1 MTFRD
6 TLLERLQARD
16 KAANSFH
23 DIIVTNN
30 RLLQQTIELEKK
42 NKAIESAKNDGSNTE
57 TAGSTQ
63 RVAELDRRIRELNEE
78 RAEMYKTQSE
88 NAQRLVNLNEQLRTR
103 EEKDLKQTEEIKQ
116 LSDSVKKLSTK
127 CDLQTQQLREKDVT
141 IQILQDELAALQL
154 EMVTTED
161 KISILRKENEQLLE
175 RWINKMNEEAEKMN
189 EATQFYETALEQA
202 KLDADRQ
209 KLKQSKK
216 RDASSSVDLA
226 KSIPFSNI
234 VLPKKSTKRISVHD
248 AEIHCIAASST
259 GTMFATGGADKKI
272 KLFDAKTGN
281 ITHTLSGALQT
292 ITSVQFNSTD
302 ELVLGSCTDNATRIW
317 SLATHRLKHTLT
329 GHIGKVYAAKFTMD
343 SNRVISGS
351 HDRTLK
357 VWDLQKGY
365 NTRTIFTFSSCN
377 DVCLMDPD
385 GQTVISG
392 HLDNNIRLWDART
405 GVGIKELTGIHSG
418 QITSV
423 SMSPDGT
430 TLLTNSRDNTLKT
443 VDVRMYDIVRSF
455 QAETFRNGL
464 NWSRSTFSPDG
475 KYVAAGSADGSLHI
489 WNAKTGKL
497 ERAIEDHSSVICG
510 VSWNPNGDFLYT
522 AEKNKVVCMWD
533 TSTVARSSSGK

>member
-1 MTFRD
+1 
-6 TLLERLQARD
+6 
-16 KAANSFH
+16 
-23 DIIVTNN
+23 
-30 RLLQQTIELEKK
+30 
-42 NKAIESAKNDGSNTE
+42 
-57 TAGSTQ
+57 
-63 RVAELDRRIRELNEE
+63 
-78 RAEMYKTQSE
+78 MYKTQSE

-116 LSDSVKKLSTK
+116 LSDSVKKLSSK
-127 CDLQTQQLREKDVT
+127 CELQTQQLREKDVT
-141 IQILQDELAALQL
+141 IQILQDELTALQL

-161 KISILRKENEQLLE
+161 KINVLRKENAQLLE
-175 RWINKMNEEAEKMN
+175 RWINKMNEEADKMN
-189 EATQFYETALEQA
+189 EATRFYETALEQA

-216 RDASSSVDLA
+216 RDASASVDLTKA
-226 KSIPFSNI
+226 IHFSNI
-234 VLPKKSTKRISVHD
+234 VLPKKANKRINVHD

-281 ITHTLSGALQT
+281 ITHSLSGALQT
-292 ITSVQFNSTD
+292 ITSVSFNSTD
-302 ELVLGSCTDNATRIW
+302 ELILGSCTDNATRIW

-329 GHIGKVYAAKFTMD
+329 GHIGKVYAAKFTVD

-443 VDVRMYDIVRSF
+443 IDVRMYDIVRSF
-455 QAETFRNGL
+455 QAETYRNGL

-489 WNAKTGKL
+489 WNTKTGKL
-497 ERAIEDHSSVICG
+497 ERAIAEHSSVICG
-510 VSWNPNGDFLYT
+510 VAWNPNGDFLYT
-522 AEKNKVVCMWD
+522 AEKNKAVCMWD
-533 TSTVARSSSGK
+533 TSTVAKSNSK

>member
-1 MTFRD
+1 MFETNLPNI
-6 TLLERLQARD
+6 LLNEIQ
-16 KAANSFH
+16 K
-23 DIIVTNN
+23 
-30 RLLQQTIELEKK
+30 
-42 NKAIESAKNDGSNTE
+42 SNINIYYIFIYS
-57 TAGSTQ
+57 STQ

-78 RAEMYKTQSE
+78 RADMYKTQSE

-103 EEKDLKQTEEIKQ
+103 EEKDIKQTDEIKQ
-116 LSDSVKKLSTK
+116 LSDSVKKLTTK
-127 CDLQTQQLREKDVT
+127 CDLQIQQLREKDVT

-161 KISILRKENEQLLE
+161 KIKILRKENEQLLQ
-175 RWINKMNEEAEKMN
+175 RWMNKMNEEAEKMN

-202 KLDADRQ
+202 RVDADRQ
-209 KLKQSKK
+209 KLKQSRK
-216 RDASSSVDLA
+216 RDVFSSIDIT
-226 KSIPFSNI
+226 KSMHFSNI
-234 VLPKKSTKRISVHD
+234 ILPKKVNRRINVHD
-248 AEIHCIAASST
+248 AEIHCISASST

-281 ITHTLSGALQT
+281 ITHSLSGALQT
-292 ITSVQFNSTD
+292 ITSVSFNSTD

-317 SLATHRLKHTLT
+317 SLATYRLKHTLT
-329 GHIGKVYAAKFTMD
+329 GHIGKVYAAKFTVD

-365 NTRTIFTFSSCN
+365 NIRTIFTFSSCN

-385 GQTVISG
+385 GQTIVSG

-443 VDVRMYDIVRSF
+443 IDVRMYDIVRSF
-455 QAETFRNGL
+455 QAETYRNGI

-489 WNAKTGKL
+489 WNAKTGKP
-497 ERAIEDHSSVICG
+497 ERAISAHSSVICG

-522 AEKNKVVCMWD
+522 AEKNKIVCMWD
-533 TSTVARSSSGK
+533 TAAE

>member
-1 MTFRD
+1 
-6 TLLERLQARD
+6 
-16 KAANSFH
+16 
-23 DIIVTNN
+23 
-30 RLLQQTIELEKK
+30 
-42 NKAIESAKNDGSNTE
+42 
-57 TAGSTQ
+57 
-63 RVAELDRRIRELNEE
+63 
-78 RAEMYKTQSE
+78 
-88 NAQRLVNLNEQLRTR
+88 
-103 EEKDLKQTEEIKQ
+103 
-116 LSDSVKKLSTK
+116 
-127 CDLQTQQLREKDVT
+127 
-141 IQILQDELAALQL
+141 ILQDELAALQL

-161 KISILRKENEQLLE
+161 KINILRKENEQLLE

-209 KLKQSKK
+209 KLKQAKR

-226 KSIPFSNI
+226 KAIPFSNI
-234 VLPKKSTKRISVHD
+234 VLPKKASKRISAHD

-281 ITHTLSGALQT
+281 ITHSLSGALQT

-423 SMSPDGT
+423 SITATDGT

-443 VDVRMYDIVRSF
+443 IDVRMYDIVRSF
-455 QAETFRNGL
+455 QAETYRNGL

-497 ERAIEDHSSVICG
+497 ERALAEHSSVICG

-522 AEKNKVVCMWD
+522 AEKNKAVCMWD
-533 TSTVARSSSGK
+533 TSTVANSNSSK

>member
-16 KAANSFH
+16 KAANNFH

-30 RLLQQTIELEKK
+30 RLLQQTIELQKK
-42 NKAIESAKNDGSNTE
+42 NKAIETAHNDGPNTE

-78 RAEMYKTQSE
+78 RADMYKTQSE

-116 LSDSVKKLSTK
+116 LSDSVKKLSTR

-154 EMVTTED
+154 EMVTTEE
-161 KISILRKENEQLLE
+161 KINILRKENEQLLE
-175 RWINKMNEEAEKMN
+175 RWISKMNEEADKMN

-209 KLKQSKK
+209 KLKQSRK
-216 RDASSSVDLA
+216 RDASSSADLA

-234 VLPKKSTKRISVHD
+234 VLPKKANKRISVHD
-248 AEIHCIAASST
+248 AEIHCISASST

-281 ITHTLSGALQT
+281 ITHSLSGALQT

-443 VDVRMYDIVRSF
+443 IDVRMYDIVRSF
-455 QAETFRNGL
+455 QAETYRNGL
-464 NWSRSTFSPDG
+464 NWSRSTF
-475 KYVAAGSADGSLHI
+475 
-489 WNAKTGKL
+489 
-497 ERAIEDHSSVICG
+497 R
-510 VSWNPNGDFLYT
+510 
-522 AEKNKVVCMWD
+522 
-533 TSTVARSSSGK
+533 